1 MVFIE
6 TGKMGGNRCQRD
18 DEVFG
23 FKFAK
28 FKNVKFENPVRHQ
41 VQVSEDNFG
50 CSNLELKGENR
61 NL

>member
-1 MVFIE
+1 MFS
-6 TGKMGGNRCQRD
+6 
-18 DEVFG
+18 
-23 FKFAK
+23 FKFVK
-28 FKNVKFENPVRHQ
+28 FKNVKFENTVRHQ